1 MQINLGQTI
10 RMCNRG
16 LYSFRNHYAF
26 DTFAG
31 QLLIYG
37 FTKINVLTTD
47 MRALTHTGPLNAP
60 AIIEA
65 Y

>member
-1 MQINLGQTI
+1 MHLIPLQ
-10 RMCNRG
+10 
-16 LYSFRNHYAF
+16 
-26 DTFAG
+26 G

-37 FTKINVLTTD
+37 FTKFNVLTTD
-47 MRALTHTGPLNAP
+47 MRARAHTHTHTGPLNAP